1 MSSTS
6 ITIKPNNHR
15 VLPCPNDKKLS
26 LVNKLISDNRDYKII
41 VVTST
46 DSKIVEEF
54 LQNNNSQSPEN
65 VQVVDDKT
73 LIKDE
78 NLTCDLLISLDVP
91 GKAVI
96 YIARLA
102 HTTSRALLL
111 LNETEQKLLY
121 PIETLLGRVIKQ
133 DITEGFEYE
142 VKETPYK
149 DPRAPKKM
157 TPAQIKEE
165 AKKRYD
171 EKTGEPKP
179 KREYNSDDKKD
190 FKKDFK
196 RDDKKDFKKDFKI
209 DDKKDFKKDFNKSD
223 KDNKWA
229 KKDKEPNK
237 YLGKD
242 ENGKAIFS
250 GKSGDR
256 NHRHDGSQRE
266 EGYPPK
272 KVGRK
277 INIKS
282 LKKPEDKKD

>member
-1 MSSTS
+1 MST
-6 ITIKPNNHR
+6 TIKPNNHR
-15 VLPCPNDKKLS
+15 VHPCPNDKKLS
-26 LVNKLISDNRDYKII
+26 LVNKLISENKNDKII
-41 VVTST
+41 VVTSLDT
-46 DSKIVEEF
+46 KVVEEF
-54 LQNNNSQSPEN
+54 LKDNNSEELKN
-65 VQVVDDKT
+65 VQVIDDKT

-78 NLTCDLLISLDVP
+78 SITCDLLISLDVP

-96 YIARLA
+96 YIARLS
-102 HTTSRALLL
+102 HTTGRALLL
-111 LNETEQKLLY
+111 INETEQKLLY

-133 DITEGFEYE
+133 DIIEDFGYVVIEKPKTDSR
-142 VKETPYK
+142 P
-149 DPRAPKKM
+149 APKRM
-157 TPAQIKEE
+157 TQSQIKEE

-171 EKTGEPKP
+171 KETGEPEP
-179 KREYNSDDKKD
+179 KKEYKSDDRKD

-196 RDDKKDFKKDFKI
+196 RDDKKDFKKDFKK
-209 DDKKDFKKDFNKSD
+209 DD
-223 KDNKWA
+223 KWA
-229 KKDKEPNK
+229 KKDKAPNK

-266 EGYPPK
+266 AGYPPK

-282 LKKPEDKKD
+282 LNKPEDKKD